1 MEMENVTNGMLYDL
15 IRDFKDDVNRRF
27 AEVDKRFEQVDRRFE
42 QMTAEMNSRFEQI
55 TADMNSRFEQVH
67 REMDEMK
74 EMIKEDRK
82 KLNEVYES
90 RDRVTVTFSRTFV
103 GINMVLSAMVSSFVS
118 LLMGR

>member
-27 AEVDKRFEQVDRRFE
+27 AEVDKRFEQVDK
-42 QMTAEMNSRFEQI
+42 RFEQI
-55 TADMNSRFEQVH
+55 DKRFEQVDK
-67 REMDEMK
+67 RFEQLYK
-74 EMIKEDRK
+74 EMGEMREAMKEDRN

-90 RDRVTVTFSRTFV
+90 RDKVTITFSRTFV
-103 GINMVLSAMVSSFVS
+103 GINMVLSAMVSAFIS